1 MKNMS
6 HQYSIKRRRPKHGHK
21 YAKYKMSFNIMIVIG
36 IKQHLSNIWSWIYE
50 KVKQHWGWLE
60 KSIAY
65 KKSV

>member
-1 MKNMS
+1 
-6 HQYSIKRRRPKHGHK
+6 
-21 YAKYKMSFNIMIVIG
+21 MSFNIMIVIG